1 MAFALTRFK
10 AYGRRHEGENR
21 SHAEQVCE
29 LHITAANT
37 DTAYDLD
44 NSAGTFWTA
53 ALANATYGTL
63 ATSALRAFLTD
74 IVAVKHRCIGVT
86 GEALISDFIR
96 VASGASGLQYIVA
109 VGTTTAHMPNLTFV
123 SGSAPTAITLFITW
137 SLVDGAE
144 AVTSDLGQPVTN

>member
-10 AYGRRHEGENR
+10 SYARRHDGENR

-44 NSAGTFWTA
+44 NGAGTFWTA
-53 ALANATYGTL
+53 ALADATYGSL
-63 ATSALRAFLTD
+63 ATTAKAVFLTA
-74 IVAVKHRCIGVT
+74 IPAVKHRCMSVN
-86 GEALISDFIR
+86 GEPLVGEYLR
-96 VASGASGLQYIVA
+96 VLSGASGKQYIVA
-109 VGTTTAHMPNLTFV
+109 IGTTTAHMPNLTFV

-137 SLVDGAE
+137 SLVDGIE
-144 AVTSDLGQPVTN
+144 AVVSDLGAAITN